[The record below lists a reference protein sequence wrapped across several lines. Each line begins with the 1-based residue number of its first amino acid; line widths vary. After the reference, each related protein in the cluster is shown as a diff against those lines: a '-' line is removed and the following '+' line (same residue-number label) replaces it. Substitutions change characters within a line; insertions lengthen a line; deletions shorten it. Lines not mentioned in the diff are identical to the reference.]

1 MQPSEIGNFG
11 ILCPAL
17 TLSHLIIEGMDD
29 KELNRALRAYSEAWR
44 RYISVPASPRVEPKL
59 HSEARAAI
67 NKLRAE
73 AERVRDPGGPL
84 SNYSDALAAW
94 AAANHPEIDSSEMSR
109 HINEKLVLN
118 HFW

>member
-1 MQPSEIGNFG
+1 
-11 ILCPAL
+11 
-17 TLSHLIIEGMDD
+17 
-29 KELNRALRAYSEAWR
+29 
-44 RYISVPASPRVEPKL
+44 VEPKL
-59 HSEARAAI
+59 HPDAQKAI
-67 NKLRAE
+67 NKLRTE

-109 HINEKLVLN
+109 HITNKLELD